1 MSILHPRRALVAIAG
16 TMLAIGTGASAASAM
31 TDLNGQAIANTSNPQ
46 AQVVGGPT
54 VVQKLADPA
63 TPNDDSSSA
72 LAALGSPGDPED
84 DLADALDAMGAAA
97 SSGNRSA
104 ATSARSLAINILEG
118 NPIADKAYSGMP
130 LLKWNSPAKVK
141 NVPAGGNVVV
151 REVRFGEHALSDT
164 WLLSFDDPNQ
174 PYTITFRITE
184 VGTQFGGLLSPSP
197 LLSQGGSPIGGENQ
211 ALQSLV
217 EPLLATGTT
226 TSSRFVTNGQEFTRA
241 ATQDITIAMPPAGMT
256 DAILEPNLQPTKETL
271 FTLERTS
278 ADRLNQARA
287 DFGFSTTN
295 PSAAD
300 KANAIAHIGDGAPE
314 KELWG
319 DLQQLQ
325 PSAPGFLDAAALVA
339 SGDRQLVS
347 AMRMRSGPPA
357 GVGHD
362 PSADV
367 NVAFLNN
374 EAYMYRGGSAL
385 PQGGGALKVSV
396 TNADNFTHQV
406 QALALSNASP
416 LGAVG
421 WGEFKW
427 QPLDLGGSSSL
438 APGASRT
445 YTLSTPGATFGVW
458 LGDPDSGDQAS
469 AICGLPKDGGTDQ
482 KSLPCPV
489 AFKDPGDQPAGGHVR
504 VPDQGKAGSHGN
516 TTTTTTVA
524 AKKAACAATRWLQ
537 RSGRKA
543 KIGLLRSTR
552 TQVLACFGK
561 PTRAAKSGKQ
571 ERWRYGSSLTLR
583 FNKGRVI
590 SFILRGKK
598 YKGVHNL
605 SAASSVSKLRK
616 ALGKNGYD
624 ARLKSFRAVIRVIKT
639 SYADIRVHTKSRHG
653 KKTTRIDG
661 KLVSRKSLDRLGRKL
676 SIRR

>member
-1 MSILHPRRALVAIAG
+1 MSIMHPRRALVAVAG
-16 TMLAIGTGASAASAM
+16 SLLALGATASAALAM
-31 TDLNGQAIANTSNPQ
+31 TDLSGAAIPNTSNPQ
-46 AQVVGGPT
+46 AQVVGGPSI
-54 VVQKLADPA
+54 VQKLATPTTPA
-63 TPNDDSSSA
+63 DDGAA
-72 LAALGSPGDPED
+72 LASLGSQGNPED
-84 DLADALDAMGAAA
+84 DLGSALDTMSAAA
-97 SSGNRSA
+97 A
-104 ATSARSLAINILEG
+104 AGDKTTAANARQLAINILEG
-118 NPIADKAYSGMP
+118 NPVAGKAYSGMP
-130 LLKWNSPAKVK
+130 LLNWNSPAKVK

-151 REVRFGEHALSDT
+151 REVRFGETALSDT

-184 VGTQFGGLLSPSP
+184 LGTQFGGTLTPAP
-197 LLSQGGSPIGGENQ
+197 LLEQNGLTIGGETQ
-211 ALQSLV
+211 ALM
-217 EPLLATGTT
+217 PLMTPTLLTGTST
-226 TSSRFVTNGQEFTRA
+226 TSRFVTNGAEVTRN
-241 ATQDITIAMPPAGMT
+241 ATQDITVAMPPAGMT
-256 DAILEPNLQPTKETL
+256 DAILEPNLQPTKETMV
-271 FTLERTS
+271 TLERTS
-278 ADRLNQARA
+278 AERLNQARS
-287 DFGFSTTN
+287 DFGFSTTA
-295 PSAAD
+295 PSASD
-300 KANAIAHIGDGAPE
+300 KASAIGRIGDGAPE

-374 EAYMYRGGSAL
+374 EAYMYRGGGAL
-385 PQGGGALKVSV
+385 PPGGGALKVSV
-396 TNADNFTHQV
+396 TNADNFSHQV
-406 QALALSNASP
+406 QALALSGATP
-416 LGAVG
+416 LGSIG

-427 QPLDLGGSSSL
+427 QPLDLGGSASL

-445 YTLSTPGATFGVW
+445 YTLSTPASTFGVW

-504 VPDQGKAGSHGN
+504 VPDQGKAGSTN
-516 TTTTTTVA
+516 TTTTTTVK
-524 AKKAACAATRWLQ
+524 AKAAACAATRWLQ

-543 KIGLLRSTR
+543 KIGLLRATR
-552 TQVLACFGK
+552 TQVLTCFGK

-598 YKGVHNL
+598 YAGVHKI
-605 SAASSVSKLRK
+605 SAGSSVPKVRK
-616 ALGKNGYD
+616 ALGKNAYD
-624 ARLKSFRAVIRVIKT
+624 RQLKSFRAVIKVIKS
-639 SYADIRVHTKSRHG
+639 SYADIRVHVKSTKS
-653 KKTTRIDG
+653 KKITRIDG
-661 KLVSRKSLDRLGRKL
+661 KLVSRKSLNRLGRRL
-676 SIRR
+676 SVRR